1 MVPTL
6 SLYKAGCFLSIVNP
20 QLAWSIIWH
29 HWCLSL
35 LSYVT
40 QWMVPEVIGVTG
52 RISLLSGERSTPCIT
67 RVLFP
72 SIVLCIHFIQS
83 VHVDSLQCY
92 IYLWFYCS
100 YIHTLPQTLGNVYDE
115 LMQPLPSALEAI
127 LSPDNSADQSVFSKS
142 LMEAELEKSVATPS
156 SQPPSMSGLAPNS
169 NDLTTN
175 RAR

>member
-1 MVPTL
+1 
-6 SLYKAGCFLSIVNP
+6 
-20 QLAWSIIWH
+20 
-29 HWCLSL
+29 
-35 LSYVT
+35 
-40 QWMVPEVIGVTG
+40 MVPEVIGVTK
-52 RISLLSGERSTPCIT
+52 RISFLSEKGAHPALQEFYFP
-67 RVLFP
+67 VLYCAYT
-72 SIVLCIHFIQS
+72 SCLHFIQS
-83 VHVDSLQCY
+83 VHVDSRQCCT
-92 IYLWFYCS
+92 YLWFYCS